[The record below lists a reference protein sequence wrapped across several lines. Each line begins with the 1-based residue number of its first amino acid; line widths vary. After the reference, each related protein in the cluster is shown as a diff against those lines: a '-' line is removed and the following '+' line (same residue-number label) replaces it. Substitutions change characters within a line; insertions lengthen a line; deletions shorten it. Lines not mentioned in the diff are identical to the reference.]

1 MLVGR
6 TGECARIELLL
17 DAARRGRGGALV
29 LCGEAGVGK
38 TALLRQAAQQAA
50 GFRVLGA
57 QGVESEMELPF
68 AGLSDLLRPVLGEL
82 VALPSRQQAA
92 LRGALALGAEARGEP
107 FAVCAAAL
115 SLLGVAAEKV
125 PLAVLV
131 DDAHW
136 LDVGSAEALAFAARR
151 LDAEQVAML
160 FAVRDGEPAAFDPRG
175 LEVLRLAGLADDAAR
190 ALLATHARHP
200 PAPAVV
206 ERILW
211 AARGNPLALIELVML
226 LSRPQLA
233 GEEPLEEPLPVGAAV
248 QRAFLRRVERL
259 GEPVRRALLVAA
271 ASVTGELRPILR
283 AAAALGLTVS
293 MLEQAETAGLVALQ
307 AGRVVFHHPLV
318 RSVVYV
324 TAPPAE
330 RRAVHRALAAALQEK
345 GDDAEQAW
353 HLAGAAFAPDE
364 AVATALERAA
374 RVAGDRGGQAAAAS
388 AFERA
393 ARLSEDPQARVTRL
407 VAAAEAAR
415 LAGRLDKAASLLEE
429 AATHTAWPGR
439 ARIWHTRGRIELFRG
454 RAETAYELL
463 TTAAEKTAFQDRD
476 TAATM
481 LAEAAVAA
489 FLRGDTPGALAT
501 AQRADQLR
509 AADGGLTELITTLA
523 LGVALDSMGQTSRSV
538 PTLLRAAAIAEQLHE
553 KPSPVPVEYVLFAA
567 LVLVWTGEFAR
578 ARRLVRQVLEEART
592 ASALGI
598 LPLGLYVLATLET
611 RTGQWA
617 AAYASATE
625 AARIAADTG
634 DQLWR
639 CYALGAMA
647 LIEAA
652 RGQETQCR
660 AHATEAMGLAG
671 PLEIEDPRDVRW
683 ALGSLELGMGR
694 PEEAIRHLEPMTP
707 AVGQGA
713 AQVPAI
719 IRPAHRDLVE
729 AYIRA
734 GRPVPDTLLNN
745 ILAAKDIQSPVFQAG
760 SAHCLGLL
768 ADEMED
774 VDRWFTAAL
783 RAHQTL
789 GMPFLRART
798 QLCYGERLRRVGRR
812 VEARIQ
818 LRPALATFEHLGAE
832 PWADRAAAEIRAS
845 GETLRRRDPTAAE
858 QLTPQELQIALT
870 IAGGV
875 TNREAGARLF
885 LSPKTIEVHLSR
897 IYRKLGIRSR
907 TELAHLL
914 VEQDVTLAAK
924 QPG

>member
-6 TGECARIELLL
+6 TDECARIELLL

-50 GFRVLGA
+50 GLRVLGT

-92 LRGALALGAEARGEP
+92 LRGALALGAEAADER
-107 FAVCAAAL
+107 FAVYAATL
-115 SLLGVAAEKV
+115 SLLGVAADKT
-125 PLAVLV
+125 PLAILV

-136 LDVGSAEALAFAARR
+136 LDVASAEALAFAARR
-151 LDAEQVAML
+151 LDAEHVAML

-175 LEVLRLAGLADDAAR
+175 LEVLHLTGLADDAAR

-211 AARGNPLALIELVML
+211 AARGNPLALIELVAL
-226 LSRPQLA
+226 LSGPQLA
-233 GEEPLEEPLPVGAAV
+233 GEEPLEEPLRVGAAV
-248 QRAFLRRVERL
+248 ERAFLRRVERL
-259 GEPVRRALLVAA
+259 GEPGRRALLVAA
-271 ASVTGELRPILR
+271 ASATGELRPILR
-283 AAAALGLTVS
+283 AAATLGLDVEL
-293 MLEQAETAGLVALQ
+293 LEQAETTGLVALQ

-318 RSVVYV
+318 RSVLYA

-330 RRAVHRALAAALQEK
+330 RRVVHRALAAALHDE
-345 GDDAEQAW
+345 GDDTAQAW
-353 HLAGAAFAPDE
+353 HLAVAAFAPDE

-374 RVAGDRGGQAAAAS
+374 RAAGDRGGQAAAAI
-388 AFERA
+388 ALERA

-429 AATHTAWPGR
+429 AATHADWPGR
-439 ARIWHTRGRIELFRG
+439 AHIWHIRGRIELFRG

-463 TTAAEKTAFQDRD
+463 TTAAEKIAPQDRD

-481 LAEAAVAA
+481 LANAAVAA

-509 AADGGLTELITTLA
+509 LADGGLAELITTLA

-538 PTLLRAAAIAEQLHE
+538 PTLLRAAAIAEQPREEPL
-553 KPSPVPVEYVLFAA
+553 PPEYVLFAG

-578 ARRLVRQVLEEART
+578 ARRLVRHVLDEART

-639 CYALGAMA
+639 CYALGALA

-652 RGQETQCR
+652 RGQEADCR
-660 AHATEAMGLAG
+660 AHATEAIGLADR
-671 PLEIEDPRDVRW
+671 LEMEYARDVKW

-694 PEEAIRHLEPMTP
+694 PEEAIRHLEPMTT
-707 AVGQGA
+707 AFSKGTA
-713 AQVPAI
+713 RVPAI
-719 IRPAHRDLVE
+719 IRPSTLDLVE
-729 AYIRA
+729 AYVRA
-734 GRPVPDTLLNN
+734 GRPIPDMLMNT
-745 ILAAKDIQSPVFQAG
+745 ILAAKDIQSAVFQAG

-768 ADEMED
+768 ADDLD

-783 RAHQTL
+783 QAHQTL
-789 GMPFLRART
+789 GTPFLRART

-812 VEARIQ
+812 VEARTQ
-818 LRPALATFEHLGAE
+818 LRAALATFEDLGAK

-845 GETLRRRDPTAAE
+845 GETLHRRDPTATE
-858 QLTPQELQIALT
+858 QLTPQELQIAMI
-870 IAGGV
+870 IAGGI

-897 IYRKLGIRSR
+897 VYRKLGIRSR
-907 TELAHLL
+907 TQLARLL

-924 QPG
+924 QPS